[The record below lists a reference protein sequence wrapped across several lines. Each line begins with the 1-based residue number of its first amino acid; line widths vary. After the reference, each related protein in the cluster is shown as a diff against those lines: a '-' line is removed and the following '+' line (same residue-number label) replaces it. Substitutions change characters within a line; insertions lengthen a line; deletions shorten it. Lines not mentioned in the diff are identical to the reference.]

1 MKKLKADA
9 ESRGFTYVD
18 WNVCAEDSLGGHPS
32 ASTIYNNIIREVGD
46 KNTCVVL
53 MHDTNATKNTAA
65 ALPDVIRCSKTQAT
79 ALTPWIIWKK
89 RYNPPLCMPAVDK
102 IRPEYEKNANFNA
115 KSLKIR
121 CENCKKAQDI
131 VY

>member
-46 KNTCVVL
+46 KNTCVL
-53 MHDTNATKNTAA
+53 MPHPPHYNIKPYPTPPPSFLFSSRIFFFFLRYRDT
-65 ALPDVIRCSKTQAT
+65 I
-79 ALTPWIIWKK
+79 
-89 RYNPPLCMPAVDK
+89 
-102 IRPEYEKNANFNA
+102 
-115 KSLKIR
+115 
-121 CENCKKAQDI
+121 
-131 VY
+131 